1 MHQKSVG
8 LVLHSFSQGGTD
20 RVAALLAKGFAE
32 RDYAT
37 ELFVFARGGQA
48 EAALMPMLPANVT
61 LTFLGSSSGSR
72 AWDLVRLFPAFVRAL
87 RRTRPQG
94 LISTANNMN
103 LITCLGRFVAG
114 LRQSVVALKTTNPI
128 VRPGAKGFGESL
140 RRLGY
145 VWAFDAADAIW
156 PLCDAEQ
163 ALLAR
168 EFPHAADKIAA
179 VQNPYVTQAMLAPFQ
194 RPARDGPPLVLAAG
208 RLAPQKRL
216 DLLVAAFAHIPP
228 DAARLVIAGEGAE
241 RAKLEAIVTAHGL
254 EDRVTLLGFVAD
266 VTDLLRR
273 ADLMVLTSVFEGLP
287 AVVLEAMAAN
297 CPVVSTDCFLS
308 ARSLLE
314 TSQGCGIIEEETP
327 AAIAS
332 LILARLA
339 EPRPANLHETAQRWS
354 IDNGIDCHV
363 AGLERAVLRRQV
375 G

>member
-1 MHQKSVG
+1 MHRKSVG

-37 ELFVFARGGQA
+37 ELFIFARGGQA
-48 EAALMPMLPANVT
+48 EAALMPILPANVK
-61 LTFLGSSSGSR
+61 LTFFGASSGSR

-87 RRTRPQG
+87 RRVRPQG

-114 LRQSVVALKTTNPI
+114 LRESAVALKTTNPI
-128 VRPGAKGFGESL
+128 VRPGAKGLGESV
-140 RRLGY
+140 RRFTY
-145 VWAFDAADAIW
+145 VRAFDAADAIW

-163 ALLAR
+163 ALLIR

-179 VQNPYVTQAMLAPFQ
+179 VQNPYVTQAMLAAFQ
-194 RPARDGPPLVLAAG
+194 RSARDGPPLVLAAG

-216 DLLVAAFAHIPP
+216 DLLVEAFADIPSG
-228 DAARLVIAGEGAE
+228 AAHLIIAGDGGE
-241 RAKLEAIVTAHGL
+241 RAKLEAIVKAHRL
-254 EDRVTLLGFVAD
+254 EDRVTLLGYVAD

-287 AVVLEAMAAN
+287 AVVLEAMAVN

-308 ARSLLE
+308 ARALLE

-339 EPRPANLHETAQRWS
+339 DPRPTNLHETAQRWS
-354 IDNGIDCHV
+354 IDNGIDSHV
-363 AGLERAVLRRQV
+363 AGLERAVLRRKV

>member
-1 MHQKSVG
+1 MHRKSVG

-37 ELFVFARGGQA
+37 ELFIFARGGQA
-48 EAALMPMLPANVT
+48 EVALLPILPANVK
-61 LTFLGSSSGSR
+61 LTFFGASSGSR

-87 RRTRPQG
+87 RRARPQG

-114 LRQSVVALKTTNPI
+114 LRESAVALKTTNPI
-128 VRPGAKGFGESL
+128 VRPGAKGLGESA

-145 VWAFDAADAIW
+145 VWAFYAADAIW
-156 PLCDAEQ
+156 PLCGAEQ

-194 RPARDGPPLVLAAG
+194 RSAREGPPLVLAAG

-216 DLLVAAFAHIPP
+216 DLLVEAFADIPSG
-228 DAARLVIAGEGAE
+228 AAHLIIAGDGGE
-241 RAKLEAIVTAHGL
+241 RAKLDAIVKARRL
-254 EDRVTLLGFVAD
+254 EDRVTLLGYVAD

-287 AVVLEAMAAN
+287 AVVLEAMAVN
-297 CPVVSTDCFLS
+297 CPIVSTDCFLS
-308 ARSLLE
+308 ARALLE
-314 TSQGCGIIEEETP
+314 TSPGCGIIEEEAP

-332 LILARLA
+332 LILERLA
-339 EPRPANLHETAQRWS
+339 DPRPNTLHETAQRWS
-354 IDNGIDCHV
+354 IDNGIDSHV
-363 AGLERAVLRRQV
+363 AALERAVLPRQV

>member
-87 RRTRPQG
+87 RRSRPQG
-94 LISTANNMN
+94 LISTANNVN